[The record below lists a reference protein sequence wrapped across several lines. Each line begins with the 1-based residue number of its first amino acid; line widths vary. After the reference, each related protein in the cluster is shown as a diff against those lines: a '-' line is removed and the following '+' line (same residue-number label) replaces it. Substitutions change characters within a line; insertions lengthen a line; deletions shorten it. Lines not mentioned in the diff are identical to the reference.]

1 MSYNKSESVARKK
14 PTRIIS
20 EEQINRFGERLRMA
34 MNGMSNNAFAKQCG
48 WSEKVIRNYLN
59 GDTYPSLDRLAVIA
73 NVSGCSIGWLASGE
87 NDETSDFMTNE
98 EPEVTKSSHATPEQQ
113 QLWKEILDRMTP
125 TEREA
130 VLDKVFRQGINTL
143 LSTTQ
148 TGKPTSGGQ
157 FPWSEDAPE
166 KLGVS
171 NHALVVAHMY
181 ESLSIEERKS
191 FLESLEEEAQEP
203 ASHHVSSKNKAS

>member
-1 MSYNKSESVARKK
+1 
-14 PTRIIS
+14 
-20 EEQINRFGERLRMA
+20 MA

-87 NDETSDFMTNE
+87 NDEDSDFMTNE
-98 EPEVTKSSHATPEQQ
+98 SPEVTNPSHATPEQQ

-143 LSTTQ
+143 LNTTQ
-148 TGKPTSGGQ
+148 ENELSSPQ
-157 FPWSEDAPE
+157 SEE
-166 KLGVS
+166 QSIS
-171 NHALVVAHMY
+171 NHALLVARMY
-181 ESLSIEERKS
+181 DSLTDEQRQR
-191 FLESLEEEAQEP
+191 FLESIGEEEQKDTDRHL
-203 ASHHVSSKNKAS
+203 SGKNKAS